1 MKTWVRNL
9 LELQTADLRTKR
21 MNRRLKEIP
30 FEKKDV
36 LESLGAEKARVS
48 KAKEDMKE
56 TEVEIRNVKSKV
68 LEIQAKIDGLQSK
81 SAMVKKNDEYKALM
95 NEIAS
100 QKSFIS
106 GLETKELKF
115 YEQLDSNKEEL
126 ESAEKSLKNMEAEAE
141 ESVEELDDMGVSL
154 KAEMEKA
161 LKKRKDLLAKVDSS
175 VLPMYSRLIKRDGEP
190 LTKIHNN
197 TCGCCHLKLTPQT
210 ITDSKKGQITSCDTC
225 GHLIY
230 YPDSE

>member
-21 MNRRLKEIP
+21 MNKRLKEIP
-30 FEKKDV
+30 YEKKEV
-36 LESLGAEKARVS
+36 LDSLGLEKDRVT
-48 KAKEDMKE
+48 KAKEQIKT

-68 LEIQAKIDGLQSK
+68 LEIQAKIENLQSK

-106 GLETKELKF
+106 GLETKELKY
-115 YEQLDSNKEEL
+115 YEQLDSDKKEL
-126 ESAEKSLKNMEAEAE
+126 ESAEKSLRNMEVEAE
-141 ESVEELDDMGVSL
+141 ESVEELDEMAISL

-161 LKKRKDLLAKVDSS
+161 LKNRKELFKKVDSTI
-175 VLPMYSRLIKRDGEP
+175 LPMYSRLIKKDGEP
-190 LTKIHNN
+190 LTKIHNS

-210 ITDSKKGQITSCDTC
+210 ITDSKKGQMTSCDTC